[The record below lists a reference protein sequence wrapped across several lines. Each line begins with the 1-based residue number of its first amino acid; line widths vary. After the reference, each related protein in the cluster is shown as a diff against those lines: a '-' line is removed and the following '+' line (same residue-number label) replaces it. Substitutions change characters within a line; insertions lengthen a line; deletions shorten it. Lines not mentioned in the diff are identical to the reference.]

1 LKARRLTRARVLTD
15 LFCEFLLML
24 FLPRAALGRGL
35 SKISHRLI
43 RPPPGLRSPPGGG
56 PTLAGSKVHCEA
68 LWKAHEQGFCANVA
82 STYRGLTSVKVV
94 GMRSCNMLH
103 LWEKQPSP

>member
-1 LKARRLTRARVLTD
+1 MPAWTPERGNSTPTFKAAPWARKMLNGAVPATIALAATPALKARRLTRARVLTD

-43 RPPPGLRSPPGGG
+43 RPPPGLRSPPGWAD
-56 PTLAGSKVHCEA
+56 AGR
-68 LWKAHEQGFCANVA
+68 Q
-82 STYRGLTSVKVV
+82 
-94 GMRSCNMLH
+94 
-103 LWEKQPSP
+103 